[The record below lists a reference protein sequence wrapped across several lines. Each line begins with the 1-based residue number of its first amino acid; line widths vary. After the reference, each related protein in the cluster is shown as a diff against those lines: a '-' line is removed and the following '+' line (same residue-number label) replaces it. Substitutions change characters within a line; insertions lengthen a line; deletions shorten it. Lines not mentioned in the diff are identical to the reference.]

1 MDRWKEV
8 LSQVIVLDRWKE
20 VLSQVI
26 VLDRWEEEKMFHFWF
41 NTFFV
46 REEATTVPEQVNGIE
61 NADTAIPPPE
71 RSTRAMSYDEQSRL
85 PSIHFKHPRTSS
97 LVSLLPDSKMLVLRI
112 DKWGLDD
119 AHKDKQNKLYSSDFK
134 VSVFLHRVSS
144 EHAVLP
150 PGGQDW
156 QCSRQFQDTTPSE
169 SSEAESTESD
179 EEEDGWESGDILMS
193 QQTRFGVGVV

>member
-1 MDRWKEV
+1 MC
-8 LSQVIVLDRWKE
+8 LSFALHSLYENVVE
-20 VLSQVI
+20 S
-26 VLDRWEEEKMFHFWF
+26 EKMFHFWF

-46 REEATTVPEQVNGIE
+46 REEATTTVPEQVNGIE
-61 NADTAIPPPE
+61 NADTSIPPPE

-85 PSIHFKHPRTSS
+85 PSVHFKHPRTSS
-97 LVSLLPDSKMLVLRI
+97 LVSLIPDSKMLVLRI

-134 VSVFLHRVSS
+134 ISEGKKGKSCGTPVSVFLHRVSS

-179 EEEDGWESGDILMS
+179 EEEDGWESGELN
-193 QQTRFGVGVV
+193 

>member
-1 MDRWKEV
+1 
-8 LSQVIVLDRWKE
+8 
-20 VLSQVI
+20 
-26 VLDRWEEEKMFHFWF
+26 
-41 NTFFV
+41 
-46 REEATTVPEQVNGIE
+46 
-61 NADTAIPPPE
+61 
-71 RSTRAMSYDEQSRL
+71 
-85 PSIHFKHPRTSS
+85 
-97 LVSLLPDSKMLVLRI
+97 MLVLRI

-179 EEEDGWESGDILMS
+179 EEEDGWESGDSAERM
-193 QQTRFGVGVV
+193 VGRYRLLSNPPDSWQAFPS